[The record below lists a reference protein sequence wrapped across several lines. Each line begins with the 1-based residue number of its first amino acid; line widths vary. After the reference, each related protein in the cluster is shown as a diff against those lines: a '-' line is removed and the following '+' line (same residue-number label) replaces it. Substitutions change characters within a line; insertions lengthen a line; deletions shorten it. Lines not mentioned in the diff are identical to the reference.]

1 MDSKKV
7 AYRDIGQF
15 MREFEDYSLGEILYT
30 ISVEAGVKKP
40 SDFLELKDNSIIT
53 AIEKAKTKEYA

>member
-1 MDSKKV
+1 MESKKI

-15 MREFEDYSLGEILYT
+15 LKDFEDYSLTEALYT
-30 ISVEAGVKKP
+30 ISVEAGIKKP
-40 SDFLELKDNSIIT
+40 SDFLKITDDNLIT